1 MEAVLAKTIP
11 ISKLAEPMKIYPQVL
26 ENVRL
31 TDKKRRKT
39 MRL

>member
-1 MEAVLAKTIP
+1 MLAKIIP
-11 ISKLAEPMKIYPQVL
+11 ISKLAEPTKIYPQVL

-31 TDKKRRKT
+31 ADKKRRKM

>member
-1 MEAVLAKTIP
+1 MEAVLAKIIP